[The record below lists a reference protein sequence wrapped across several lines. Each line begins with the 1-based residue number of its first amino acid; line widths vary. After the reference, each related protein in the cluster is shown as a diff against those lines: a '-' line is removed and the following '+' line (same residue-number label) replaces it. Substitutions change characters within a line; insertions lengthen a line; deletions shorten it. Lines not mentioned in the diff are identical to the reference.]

1 MSAKPILE
9 QVPRRQDESFD
20 CEIIQGPDYGT
31 RWHFHPEVQITLAV
45 RSKGYRIVGD
55 NIAPLGDGDL
65 VLIGSEVPHVWQ
77 QDDASGGAVHAM
89 VLRFREDFLGREFLA
104 LPEMGRITRLLQR
117 ARRGLEVSGR
127 VRREVTERL
136 LELPG
141 ATGMTRVL
149 ILLGALDLLSRSA
162 ELRPLASA
170 GFRPQLD
177 ASDQERMGR
186 ILRHIQDHLTEEIA
200 RDDVARVASL
210 SAGAFSRYF
219 RSRTGKT
226 LPEYVNELRIGRSCR
241 FLAETD
247 APITEIALDCGF
259 LNLANFNRWFRKVT
273 GTVPRDYRSTFGR
286 SR

>member
-77 QDDASGGAVHAM
+77 QDDTSGSAVHAM

-136 LELPG
+136 SELPG

-162 ELRPLASA
+162 DLRPLASA

-200 RDDVARVASL
+200 RDDVARAASL